1 MNLSE
6 RKLKIL
12 QAIISDFIKT
22 AEPVGS
28 RTLSKKFD
36 LGISPATIRN
46 EMADL
51 EEMGYLTHPHT
62 SAGRVPSEMAYRL
75 YVNEMMG
82 KSELS
87 DEVKTAISN
96 ELYDNVMELEKTVQH
111 AAKILSDITNL
122 TSFAMTPTKER
133 DTLKYI
139 NLLPVDETTVVLMI
153 VSDSGKVSNTAVQLD
168 RPVAEETLRILAKSM
183 TYNYSGKTLSEA
195 LKIDIIR
202 NFNSLRLALES
213 RDRISV
219 AHVCMDKMSKTVY
232 GRICKAVS
240 ACSTAFFINALEN
253 AHIVSKISVAE
264 CDHAADSRCEV
275 WSIRLK
281 ISCFKSL
288 CKSLT
293 FVYEVIDSVCL
304 VAVCSDELIFIISHC
319 CINDKRRVFNFAL
332 IKRLCKN
339 STVFNSKNSVSAVCT
354 SAHNKICDRSLFTVC
369 CFADHD
375 AASYI

>member
-96 ELYDNVMELEKTVQH
+96 QLYDNVMELEKTVQH
-111 AAKILSDITNL
+111 AAKILSEITNL
-122 TSFAMTPTKER
+122 TSFAMTPTKDR

-153 VSDSGKVSNTAVQLD
+153 VSDSGKVSNTA
-168 RPVAEETLRILAKSM
+168 LRINVPYTEDNLELLSKTM
-183 TYNYSGKTLSEA
+183 TYNYRGKTISEA
-195 LKIDIIR
+195 LATDII
-202 NFNSLRLALES
+202 E
-213 RDRISV
+213 
-219 AHVCMDKMSKTVY
+219 
-232 GRICKAVS
+232 
-240 ACSTAFFINALEN
+240 
-253 AHIVSKISVAE
+253 
-264 CDHAADSRCEV
+264 
-275 WSIRLK
+275 SIRNDMEAMSGLAQNVMPNFMRTLEEMLNVNLYMDGLTNIFSIPEYNSDIDRAKTFLEMLGKKEDFTRTLVNRENGVMITIGHENVDDTMKDCSVITATYHVNGELAGK
-281 ISCFKSL
+281 IGVIGPTRMQYGEITSVIEYLTDNISNAFK
-288 CKSLT
+288 LT
-293 FVYEVIDSVCL
+293 GGK
-304 VAVCSDELIFIISHC
+304 DE
-319 CINDKRRVFNFAL
+319 
-332 IKRLCKN
+332 
-339 STVFNSKNSVSAVCT
+339 
-354 SAHNKICDRSLFTVC
+354 
-369 CFADHD
+369 
-375 AASYI
+375 